1 MDSLET
7 WVAFRRGEQV
17 NYDRPR
23 CHWCGKECSGDATT
37 PVNGRDVPVCE
48 TGPCA
53 EEGLACSCCRRGV
66 SLEEGYAKYATE
78 GVVYIYCLECDVQ
91 QEIE

>member
-37 PVNGRDVPVCE
+37 PVSGRDVPVCE
-48 TGPCA
+48 AGPCA
-53 EEGLACSCCRRGV
+53 EDCE
-66 SLEEGYAKYATE
+66 
-78 GVVYIYCLECDVQ
+78 
-91 QEIE
+91 